1 MNVANSQRASVRQ
14 PVRIV
19 LGAMLALVSALALMA
34 MSSATASAACN
45 PYYETCPPVT
55 PPTNPPPTVK
65 PSVRIHLSTKCRRRA
80 FTFTPKIR
88 GTVVWSRLTIGKRRI
103 KTLRKSPFRFRVP
116 VTRYK
121 RGKRT
126 TFTVT
131 TRFTGGEKIVRRGSF
146 RRCR

>member
-1 MNVANSQRASVRQ
+1 MIDQHATRRPSRYLMTLIA
-14 PVRIV
+14 V
-19 LGAMLALVSALALMA
+19 LIALTALMTH
-34 MSSATASAACN
+34 ATNGSAACN

-65 PSVRIHLSTKCRRRA
+65 PSVRIHLSTKCRRNP

-88 GTVVWSRLTIGKRRI
+88 GTVSWSRLTIGNRRI
-103 KTLRKSPFRFRVP
+103 KTLRSGPFRFRIP

-126 TFTVT
+126 TFTLT
-131 TRFTGGEKIVRRGSF
+131 TRFTSGEKIVRRGSF